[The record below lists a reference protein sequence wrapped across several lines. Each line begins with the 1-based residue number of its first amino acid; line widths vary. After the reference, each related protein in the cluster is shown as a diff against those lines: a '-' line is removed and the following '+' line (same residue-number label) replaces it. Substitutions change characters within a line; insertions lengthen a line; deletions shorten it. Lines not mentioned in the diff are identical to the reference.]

1 MISKNPKQIKFSRT
15 KEDFWRNNCIKI
27 TNFQTNRAHKI
38 NTVYRWNRFKKIT
51 IKFNKAYSNIATQNT
66 SLSNTYSNNGKLP
79 IDSKKFNLKSQTNF
93 HRKKI
98 SPIPKRTESAKN
110 IVEPIL
116 KLKPNYKRDNK
127 INVINLFKLS
137 MMFNN
142 IHTDKNNNIIEI
154 KKPRIYSNRS
164 SSFNRNRFY
173 FLDEN
178 HSGKNKNAQKIRF
191 RCKLDFNQFLNN
203 DSLRQYKEK
212 SENMPHIKNDIT
224 SIYKTSKFLSNVI
237 DYLGGK
243 LYKLRT
249 KNNGKEIIRLKS
261 ETNRKKLYEKI
272 LKVKEKRGE
281 VGQDKIFFKK
291 QYDTDE
297 EEIINNKLKLRSK
310 IIYRNGF
317 SSNSFNSMKYK
328 IFSNRILNKYKWTS

>member
-27 TNFQTNRAHKI
+27 TNFQTNRDHKI

-142 IHTDKNNNIIEI
+142 IHTDKNN
-154 KKPRIYSNRS
+154 
-164 SSFNRNRFY
+164 
-173 FLDEN
+173 
-178 HSGKNKNAQKIRF
+178 
-191 RCKLDFNQFLNN
+191 
-203 DSLRQYKEK
+203 
-212 SENMPHIKNDIT
+212 
-224 SIYKTSKFLSNVI
+224 
-237 DYLGGK
+237 
-243 LYKLRT
+243 
-249 KNNGKEIIRLKS
+249 
-261 ETNRKKLYEKI
+261 
-272 LKVKEKRGE
+272 
-281 VGQDKIFFKK
+281 IF
-291 QYDTDE
+291 
-297 EEIINNKLKLRSK
+297 
-310 IIYRNGF
+310 G
-317 SSNSFNSMKYK
+317 
-328 IFSNRILNKYKWTS
+328 